1 MIGWIMF
8 GVSAAAN
15 ILMVWY
21 CRELIERHV
30 VYVEKMEES
39 LQRIL
44 QYKSH
49 LKEVYGLE
57 MYYGD
62 ATLHGLLE
70 HTSDLAESII
80 MLQSSALVDTEE
92 KDISD
97 NEAQS

>member
-49 LKEVYGLE
+49 LKEVYGI
-57 MYYGD
+57 MV
-62 ATLHGLLE
+62 TLRYMD
-70 HTSDLAESII
+70 S
-80 MLQSSALVDTEE
+80 
-92 KDISD
+92 
-97 NEAQS
+97 